1 VEGARMPAAADLPAD
16 LQALARRHAVE
27 LSESAWNPQVR
38 LLIDALEAL
47 VAKPSPDE
55 PRGAAAELEQSI
67 DEPTRRETPS
77 ERGRTRVVNG
87 LETRG
92 FAKSPRSDRLFYHP
106 GLEGFRVALG
116 THVVRIEHQRD
127 DGTWGLDESFSLV
140 QDVDRAVEALEALIA
155 EKPRTQTKALRVLVA
170 DEVREIFTTDRADAF
185 RIIASRAEPG
195 DYIQWIG
202 SPDTR
207 FWVEIS
213 DPGRNEAP
221 PRPLTRDQLASIDR
235 LGFRKESDANFA
247 RTFEFAEESLPHIV
261 DVITAALAEV
271 FGLTEVHQVDVLGDD
286 LER

>member
-1 VEGARMPAAADLPAD
+1 MPSIFLSYRRTDVPGHAGRLYDRLVDRFGEASVFKDLDSMEPGADFGAVIEDAVARCDALIAVIGRDWLATDEGGLRRLDAPDDWVRLEIGNALKRQVRVIPVLVEGARMPSAADLPAD

-47 VAKPSPDE
+47 VAT
-55 PRGAAAELEQSI
+55 AAA
-67 DEPTRRETPS
+67 PAT
-77 ERGRTRVVNG
+77 
-87 LETRG
+87 
-92 FAKSPRSDRLFYHP
+92 
-106 GLEGFRVALG
+106 AL
-116 THVVRIEHQRD
+116 HE
-127 DGTWGLDESFSLV
+127 
-140 QDVDRAVEALEALIA
+140 
-155 EKPRTQTKALRVLVA
+155 LVA

-185 RIIASRAEPG
+185 RIIASRAQPG

-202 SPDTR
+202 SPDTG

-235 LGFRKESDANFA
+235 LGFRKESDTNFA

-261 DVITAALAEV
+261 EVITAAFADV
-271 FGLTEVHQVDVLGDD
+271 FGLTEVDQVDVLGDD
-286 LER
+286 SEH